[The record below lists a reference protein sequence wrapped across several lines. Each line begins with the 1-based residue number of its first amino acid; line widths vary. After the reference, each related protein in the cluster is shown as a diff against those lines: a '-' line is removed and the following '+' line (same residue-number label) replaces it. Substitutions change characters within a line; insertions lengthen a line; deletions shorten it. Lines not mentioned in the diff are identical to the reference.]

1 MLSTCGSSLS
11 WAGAQQVAKKPPIFD
26 SSASSPAMCGLLGS
40 LAQPA
45 RGPQAGA
52 QALAPCLHSRVCPR
66 REGGTGAV
74 LGQLEQRRSPGWL
87 GEVAR
92 QSQGAAGEAIG
103 WGVLI
108 VAGRESHGSHVS
120 RTWHG
125 VGQVS
130 VSECVSLFNFFL
142 FQLRSSVCV
151 VWGGNWDH
159 QDGEGCQRSG
169 NRGRG
174 HPSLASALL
183 CSLVLNFFHLKP
195 LACTKCPFTQVPL
208 SQLSPGW
215 PHTDTCSLHPQSLF
229 PTHCWIWGWV
239 FLYNAPYD
247 SSYNRNDP

>member
-26 SSASSPAMCGLLGS
+26 SSAGSPAMRGLLGS

-52 QALAPCLHSRVCPR
+52 RALAPCLHSRVCLR

-74 LGQLEQRRSPGWL
+74 LGQLEQRRSPPGWL

-108 VAGRESHGSHVS
+108 VADQESHGSHVS

-151 VWGGNWDH
+151 VRGGNWDH

-169 NRGRG
+169 NHGRG
-174 HPSLASALL
+174 QEGCAHLSLASALL

-195 LACTKCPFTQVPL
+195 LACTHAFPRVPRH
-208 SQLSPGW
+208 S
-215 PHTDTCSLHPQSLF
+215 
-229 PTHCWIWGWV
+229 
-239 FLYNAPYD
+239 
-247 SSYNRNDP
+247 